1 MVGMT
6 TAGDRSSQTE
16 QGGTA
21 SLAPLPFCHAE
32 ACHAETMTH
41 TEESLESVVA
51 NSSTDSSSTDSN
63 MDSSLWQQV
72 VAAIERARV
81 AQVSW
86 NAQPLGKRL
95 GIVRDLRLEIGRHP
109 RPLAETVGREDLAQ
123 TLAAEVLPL
132 ADACRYLELHASALL
147 RDRVVST
154 RGRPVWLWGTHVR
167 LRREPFGVVLV
178 IGPANYPLMLPGI
191 QAIQAITAG
200 NVVLIKPGHG
210 GERAARGLVERAERA
225 GLPPGVI
232 QVLPE
237 SPQAASF
244 AIQNGVD
251 KVILTGSV
259 GAGQAVSG
267 QTARQGI
274 PAVMELSGCDPLFAL
289 DDADPNLVSDCLV
302 FGLTLNQSHT
312 CIAPRRVFA
321 SDSMATAILAKL
333 LPKLQTHKPTL
344 DFQRDTAKQPAAVLA
359 QEERIIERIR
369 AATAAGARLLT
380 EAIEVIEGRPRL
392 VRPAVLDGVRP
403 EMEIVLADPFAP
415 VVSFLR
421 VGDPAEAV
429 AAARAC
435 PLALGA
441 SIFGSPAR
449 CQQLADQLD
458 AGVVVINDLIAATAD
473 PRVPFG
479 GRRQSGYGVTRGAAG
494 LEEMTQLKAIVS
506 ARPWFRPHLQR
517 PTPVDA
523 DVLEQ
528 LIRIEHAAN
537 GLAKL
542 RSSFRMLSKSWA
554 QIQFRK
560 SP

>member
-6 TAGDRSSQTE
+6 TAGDRTSQTE

-21 SLAPLPFCHAE
+21 SLAPLPFCRAE
-32 ACHAETMTH
+32 TYHAETMTH
-41 TEESLESVVA
+41 KDESLESVVA

-72 VAAIERARV
+72 VEAIERARV

-200 NVVLIKPGHG
+200 NVVLIKPGFG

-267 QTARQGI
+267 QTAR
-274 PAVMELSGCDPLFAL
+274 
-289 DDADPNLVSDCLV
+289 
-302 FGLTLNQSHT
+302 
-312 CIAPRRVFA
+312 
-321 SDSMATAILAKL
+321 
-333 LPKLQTHKPTL
+333 
-344 DFQRDTAKQPAAVLA
+344 
-359 QEERIIERIR
+359 
-369 AATAAGARLLT
+369 
-380 EAIEVIEGRPRL
+380 
-392 VRPAVLDGVRP
+392 
-403 EMEIVLADPFAP
+403 
-415 VVSFLR
+415 
-421 VGDPAEAV
+421 
-429 AAARAC
+429 
-435 PLALGA
+435 
-441 SIFGSPAR
+441 
-449 CQQLADQLD
+449 
-458 AGVVVINDLIAATAD
+458 
-473 PRVPFG
+473 
-479 GRRQSGYGVTRGAAG
+479 
-494 LEEMTQLKAIVS
+494 
-506 ARPWFRPHLQR
+506 
-517 PTPVDA
+517 
-523 DVLEQ
+523 
-528 LIRIEHAAN
+528 
-537 GLAKL
+537 
-542 RSSFRMLSKSWA
+542 
-554 QIQFRK
+554 
-560 SP
+560 